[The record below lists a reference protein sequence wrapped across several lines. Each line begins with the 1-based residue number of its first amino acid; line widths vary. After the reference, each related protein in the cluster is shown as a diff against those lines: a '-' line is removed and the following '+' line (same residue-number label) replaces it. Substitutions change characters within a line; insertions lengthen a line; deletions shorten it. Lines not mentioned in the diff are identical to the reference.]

1 MGKDSVEIF
10 KWSRVDE
17 VRCVSGIAGV
27 DAEEVLHTCVSPVL
41 DARVHVTRFTDAQ
54 SGFNFLE
61 WSAEQGKD
69 ALLRV
74 ESQEVR
80 KPVNHF
86 RKQ

>member
-1 MGKDSVEIF
+1 MS
-10 KWSRVDE
+10 
-17 VRCVSGIAGV
+17 
-27 DAEEVLHTCVSPVL
+27 LVL
-41 DARVHVTRFTDAQ
+41 DAHVQVTRFTDAQ
-54 SGFNFLE
+54 SGFKFLE

>member
-1 MGKDSVEIF
+1 MEIS
-10 KWSRVDE
+10 KRSRVDE

-41 DARVHVTRFTDAQ
+41 DALVHVTRFSDAQ
-54 SGFNFLE
+54 PGLKFLE

-69 ALLRV
+69 ALLLV

-80 KPVNHF
+80 KPVNHS